1 VSCRRVKAKC
11 ELQQD
16 DRDGVCRRCV
26 RLKLVCDFQP
36 IDEEETRRTAQRKRM
51 RAQQLDRKAMD
62 RKSAAPQQ
70 DHSATSRWVD
80 TSSKEDLACPVELF
94 TEWCMVAVQT
104 QDLAFLAAA
113 LGKASDAGHSFQGV
127 LGNKP
132 LLAQFAALATGQDT
146 HNSHKPVTTSRSQSS
161 AVPRQPL
168 PVDALEAGNSLPPHL
183 SALME
188 KAAVMGGPP
197 LCIYG
202 ETIVNGNVSVCVNAD
217 FERFVVSRDALA
229 TIPPPS
235 RDSRPPRDAANGDF
249 FGWVRASG
257 PTVMLRAAFLHPSA
271 TASLETLK
279 ARLWNQVTC
288 ATPHGSP
295 PAANGGGSNGQ
306 DGGEGGGAFV
316 RTAVES
322 TRLLLRFQGPVASW
336 CEVEASA
343 SLTWGHERDVS
354 KTLFALAFKAP
365 MHAPPPAPPPQA
377 HLLHPPPPQRLALT
391 SFNGHAYP
399 GPPSSVETN
408 ANPASNMAHDPRAG
422 LGHQQD
428 HTLAALLGPHNGAA
442 STTTYAPPA
451 AAAPPPAAAAANGMP
466 PELFAVRALYDCVGE
481 RAGELTFRAGELI
494 SVTAGGPGDDWW
506 EGRVDCGNDNTS
518 PVRTGLFPCNYVSQ
532 SRVFRR

>member
-1 VSCRRVKAKC
+1 M
-11 ELQQD
+11 
-16 DRDGVCRRCV
+16 CRRCV

-62 RKSAAPQQ
+62 RKASAPP

-80 TSSKEDLACPVELF
+80 ASPKEDLACPVELF

-113 LGKASDAGHSFQGV
+113 LGKASDAGHSFEGV

-132 LLAQFAALATGQDT
+132 LLSQFAALANAQDNN
-146 HNSHKPVTTSRSQSS
+146 HNGHNNASGSRSQNS
-161 AVPRQPL
+161 AVVRQPL
-168 PVDALEAGNSLPPHL
+168 PVDALEAGSSLPPHL
-183 SALME
+183 SALMA

-235 RDSRPPRDAANGDF
+235 RDTRPPRDVAHGDF
-249 FGWVRASG
+249 FGRVRASG

-288 ATPHGSP
+288 AVP
-295 PAANGGGSNGQ
+295 PGGANGGSHGQ
-306 DGGEGGGAFV
+306 GEGEGGGAFV

-336 CEVEASA
+336 CEVDAST

-365 MHAPPPAPPPQA
+365 MPAPPPAPPPQA

-399 GPPSSVETN
+399 GPPTSVEAN
-408 ANPASNMAHDPRAG
+408 ANPASSMARDPRAG
-422 LGHQQD
+422 LGQQQD
-428 HTLAALLGPHNGAA
+428 HTLAALLGPHNNAAA
-442 STTTYAPPA
+442 SSTAYAPQGQ
-451 AAAPPPAAAAANGMP
+451 APPPPAVAGTANSMP

-506 EGRVDCGNDNTS
+506 EGRVDCGNDSTS